1 MSTINEIF
9 GKIVERFDREKMS
22 NLDATVQ
29 FDLGAEQ
36 HYLAMAGGEISHKT
50 GTAENPDATITMSAD
65 DFKALTS
72 GDLNPMTA
80 FMSGKIKVKGDMGI
94 VMKLQSVFAG

>member
-1 MSTINEIF
+1 MATLNEIF
-9 GKIVERFDREKMS
+9 GKIVDRFDSEKMAS
-22 NLDATVQ
+22 VTATVQ
-29 FDLGAEQ
+29 FDLGDEQ
-36 HYLAMAGGEISHKT
+36 HYLALENGSISHEE
-50 GTAENPDATITMSAD
+50 GTAENPDATITMTAD